1 MREIQCY
8 CHWKEYCDNL
18 DIQTIYGIMTVIGIY
33 LCTLVVTFK
42 QYQIKCI
49 ASVAFTETVDSAKL
63 IHTA

>member
-8 CHWKEYCDNL
+8 CRWKEYCDNL
-18 DIQTIYGIMTVIGIY
+18 GIKTIYIMTVIGIY
-33 LCTLVVTFK
+33 LCTLEGTFK

-63 IHTA
+63 IHTT